1 MAEKNETE
9 PEVQQADVAPAGG
22 KKKKKKTGWII
33 AIIVVVLIIVIA
45 VIASSS
51 GSSYDYSSPSAVV
64 SADEIISAY
73 VDNTAAADEE
83 YKDNV
88 VAVTGKIRSI
98 EDTYANMDA
107 YDDDYWIYSLCV
119 YMEDDEDLKSF
130 VKGDTITVVGICDS
144 TDIVGNVELKNSRID
159 ESFAVIPDYDSAE
172 VISAADLVDVYT
184 ANQVSADETYKGK
197 VLEVTGKVISVNDN
211 YISVYPDDDSYWDGI
226 EVYFE
231 DDADL
236 ASIEENSEITIIG
249 ECFGG
254 SDLYAARIC
263 RAIIK

>member
-9 PEVQQADVAPAGG
+9 PEVQQVDVAPAGG

-33 AIIVVVLIIVIA
+33 AIIAVVVIIVIA
-45 VIASSS
+45 IIALSS
-51 GSSYDYSSPSAVV
+51 GSSYDYSSPSAVIT
-64 SADEIISAY
+64 SDEIISAY

-98 EDTYANMDA
+98 EDTYANMDP
-107 YDDDYWIYSLCV
+107 YDDDSWLYSVCI

-144 TDIVGNVELKNSRID
+144 TDLVGNVVLRNCRFD
-159 ESFAVIPDYDSAE
+159 ESFAIVPDYDSAE

-184 ANQVSADETYKGK
+184 ANQVSADETYKGN
-197 VLEVTGKVISVNDN
+197 VLEISGITEYVGDS
-211 YISVYPDDDSYWDGI
+211 YIIVYPDNDSYFDGI
-226 EVYFE
+226 EVEFE

-236 ASIEENSEITIIG
+236 ASVEEYKEITIIG
-249 ECFGG
+249 ECYGG
-254 SDLYAARIC
+254 ATAYPVKIC